1 MGLQQIN
8 QSKEYNLKS
17 HSHCVLSIVHN
28 DGKEKGSQVYVQ
40 PEIYFLSDSVDCPA
54 QRGVATTS
62 VASKKQVE
70 DAKAVKEAE
79 AAALADKEAVAD
91 VPEAP
96 ELLVKD
102 RPEGS
107 NTAADWEDDGY
118 VEKQTLQSLVD
129 RLNDKGDKEVTR
141 VVKVSQIL
149 MISSEISPS
158 STTDAWHPHILPWSF
173 PSRQEK
179 RY

>member
-1 MGLQQIN
+1 M
-8 QSKEYNLKS
+8 
-17 HSHCVLSIVHN
+17 SIYFIKQHH
-28 DGKEKGSQVYVQ
+28 GKEKGSQVYVQ
-40 PEIYFLSDSVDCPA
+40 LGLCLLSDSADYPA

-79 AAALADKEAVAD
+79 AAAVAEKEAAAVAD
-91 VPEAP
+91 VPEAA
-96 ELLVKD
+96 ESLVKD
-102 RPEGS
+102 HPEGS

-141 VVKVSQIL
+141 VVKVSHL
-149 MISSEISPS
+149 
-158 STTDAWHPHILPWSF
+158 
-173 PSRQEK
+173 
-179 RY
+179 

>member
-1 MGLQQIN
+1 M
-8 QSKEYNLKS
+8 
-17 HSHCVLSIVHN
+17 
-28 DGKEKGSQVYVQ
+28 YVQ
-40 PEIYFLSDSVDCPA
+40 SELCLSSDSADYRA

-79 AAALADKEAVAD
+79 AAAVADKEAVAD
-91 VPEAP
+91 VPEAAG
-96 ELLVKD
+96 LLVKD

-141 VVKVSQIL
+141 VVKVSHLSITL
-149 MISSEISPS
+149 SNSSLSSMI
-158 STTDAWHPHILPWSF
+158 DVWHPHILLWSF

>member
-1 MGLQQIN
+1 MYVHLGL
-8 QSKEYNLKS
+8 
-17 HSHCVLSIVHN
+17 CC
-28 DGKEKGSQVYVQ
+28 
-40 PEIYFLSDSVDCPA
+40 LSDSADHPA

-79 AAALADKEAVAD
+79 AAAVADKEAVAD
-91 VPEAP
+91 VPEAAG
-96 ELLVKD
+96 LLVKD

-141 VVKVSQIL
+141 VVKVSHLSLVSHSLIVVY
-149 MISSEISPS
+149 
-158 STTDAWHPHILPWSF
+158 
-173 PSRQEK
+173 RV
-179 RY
+179 

>member
-1 MGLQQIN
+1 
-8 QSKEYNLKS
+8 
-17 HSHCVLSIVHN
+17 
-28 DGKEKGSQVYVQ
+28 VYVQ
-40 PEIYFLSDSVDCPA
+40 SELCLSSDSADYRA

-79 AAALADKEAVAD
+79 AAAVAEKDAAAVAD
-91 VPEAP
+91 VPEVA
-96 ELLVKD
+96 ESLVKD

-107 NTAADWEDDGY
+107 NTVADWEDDGY

-141 VVKVSQIL
+141 VVKVSHLSIAL
-149 MISSEISPS
+149 SDSSLS
-158 STTDAWHPHILPWSF
+158 STIDVWHPHILLWSF